1 MLHPGASS
9 GQSRR
14 QPMITLAQAQPET
27 EEKRGAIRHPVMVQG
42 KIVSAASPVYCA
54 VREIAATGARLEL
67 GADVELP
74 ARFDLLLVKAEL
86 TVKAELKW
94 RRDDAVGIAFERA
107 LSEAE
112 LEAAKPQQPLGPGGR
127 RPR

>member
-1 MLHPGASS
+1 
-9 GQSRR
+9 
-14 QPMITLAQAQPET
+14 MITLAQVQPET
-27 EEKRGAIRHPVMVQG
+27 EEKRGAIRHPVMVQA

-86 TVKAELKW
+86 TVKAELRW

-107 LSEAE
+107 LTEAE
-112 LEAAKPQQPLGPGGR
+112 LEAAKPQQQLGPGR
-127 RPR
+127 RHPR